1 VLEHLVGDEW
11 LGHEA
16 LRPHLVGSLPSL
28 RVSLRGHDDSLGAD
42 AGVAYL
48 GERGP
53 AVDHRH
59 DDVEYHDVGLASP
72 DGIHG
77 FAPVWLG

>member
-1 VLEHLVGDEW
+1 MMIHW
-11 LGHEA
+11 
-16 LRPHLVGSLPSL
+16 
-28 RVSLRGHDDSLGAD
+28 GAD

-59 DDVEYHDVGLASP
+59 DDVEYHDVRLASP